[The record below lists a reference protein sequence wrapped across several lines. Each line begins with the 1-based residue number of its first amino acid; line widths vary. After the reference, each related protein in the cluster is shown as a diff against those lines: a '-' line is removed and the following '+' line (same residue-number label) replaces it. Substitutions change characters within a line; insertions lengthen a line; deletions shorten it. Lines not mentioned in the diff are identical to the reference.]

1 MPGMTEVAQAT
12 VTIIPTMEGAQR
24 TIAELLTG
32 ADVQFANGGRR
43 MGDSMTSGFSAA
55 TVALG
60 SVIGNLAMDAM
71 NAFMGGIDAGIR
83 RVDTLNNFGKVMQ
96 QLGESEESVTESI
109 NTIKA
114 ALDGLPSS
122 TANIAALVQQVKATG
137 LSLEDATDLTVA
149 LNNAL
154 LAGGQGTAV
163 AEAAMQ
169 QYARALSRG
178 EFHQREFDALNRAA
192 PAQMAQ
198 VAQAILGVADAT
210 GQDLYEAM
218 KKGDVSMQ
226 EFNDMVVRLNQE
238 GGESFGTFE
247 DQARAATGGIG
258 TALQNVGNRIG
269 AAWANIITHIGPERI
284 SGLINDISSQFGGI
298 GEAIGTAIEPAAD
311 AFFGFIDD
319 IKNGAIDLGGVFAP
333 VTGAVGAL
341 LSQGILPALTKLPL
355 LGGILQPLAG
365 AIGGLSAPVLAVGGA
380 FAAWAANCEPLTDA
394 LGEMFGMIGEA
405 LSSIDLEGI
414 FAGIAEAFEPFTDTV
429 GEFLAGEGPAFAQMV
444 EYIGAAVEATTP
456 AIDYA
461 RTAFEN
467 LCRILGGLMEALA
480 PVIDAVGNAFV
491 AAWGL
496 AGAAVAWV
504 APVLTTIVGIIENVI
519 AVVAEVATGVVAAVG
534 WIIDAVVQAHETAA
548 EGIAMAMEVIAPIP
562 GQIVEFF
569 AGIPDAIGGF
579 FEAAG
584 AAITGAMDSA
594 ASAVTSTWDGIVSF
608 FAGIPGA
615 IASAV
620 AGVTDA
626 LTAPFRTAWDFI
638 SGIPG
643 QIAGIFSSFKIQLP
657 SFTLPHIDWH
667 MESIAGI
674 LQIPVFDGISWHARG
689 GIVDEATLFGAGEAG
704 PELIWPAY
712 DPYMSKYAQAIA
724 EHMPDGGNTTNVYV
738 DGSLLDVNRRAR
750 EAFDLFMDA
759 LALDMDK

>member
-12 VTIIPTMEGAQR
+12 VTIIPTMDGAQR

-96 QLGESEESVTESI
+96 QLGESEQSVTESI

-218 KKGDVSMQ
+218 KKGDVSME

-258 TALQNVGNRIG
+258 TALENVGNRIG
-269 AAWANIITHIGPERI
+269 AAWANILTHIGTERI

-311 AFFGFIDD
+311 AFFGFVDD
-319 IKNGAIDLGGVFAP
+319 IKNGGIDLGGAFAP
-333 VTGAVGAL
+333 ITGAVGAL

-394 LGEMFGMIGEA
+394 LGEMFGMIGDA
-405 LSSIDLEGI
+405 LSGIDLEGI
-414 FAGIAEAFEPFTDTV
+414 FAGIAEAFAPFTDTV
-429 GEFLAGEGPAFAQMV
+429 AEFLAGEGPAFAQMV
-444 EYIGAAVEATTP
+444 EYIGAAVEATGP
-456 AIDYA
+456 AIDFA
-461 RTAFEN
+461 GTAFEN
-467 LCRILGGLMEALA
+467 LGSILGELMDALA
-480 PVIDAVGNAFV
+480 PLVEAVGNAFV
-491 AAWGL
+491 AVWGL

-504 APVLTTIVGIIENVI
+504 APVFTTIVGVLENVVA
-519 AVVAEVATGVVAAVG
+519 AVAKVATGVVEGLTVAFEFVG
-534 WIIDAVVQAHETAA
+534 DLLQQAGEVLAGVPDAVASAFGGIPDTVAGIFEAA
-548 EGIAMAMEVIAPIP
+548 GEVIAPPIQAAADTIAAIP
-562 GQIVEFF
+562 GNIV
-569 AGIPDAIGGF
+569 GF
-579 FEAAG
+579 F
-584 AAITGAMDSA
+584 
-594 ASAVTSTWDGIVSF
+594 TSL
-608 FAGIPGA
+608 PGN

-620 AGVTDA
+620 SGITDA
-626 LTAPFRTAWDFI
+626 LSAPFRTAWDFI
-638 SGIPG
+638 SGIPDK
-643 QIAGIFSSFKIQLP
+643 IVGIFSSFKIELP
-657 SFTLPHIDWH
+657 SFTLPRIDWH
-667 MESIAGI
+667 MENIAGI

-724 EHMPDGGNTTNVYV
+724 EHMPEGGNVTNVYV

>member
-43 MGDSMTSGFSAA
+43 MGESMTSGFSAA

-60 SVIGNLAMDAM
+60 TVVGNLALDAM

-163 AEAAMQ
+163 AESAMQ

-218 KKGDVSMQ
+218 KKGDVSME

-258 TALQNVGNRIG
+258 TALENVGNRIG
-269 AAWANIITHIGPERI
+269 AAWANILTHIGTERI

-311 AFFGFIDD
+311 AFFGFVDD
-319 IKNGAIDLGGVFAP
+319 IKNGGIDLGGAFAP
-333 VTGAVGAL
+333 ITGAVGAL

-405 LSSIDLEGI
+405 LSGIDLEGI
-414 FAGIAEAFEPFTDTV
+414 FAGIAEAFAPFTDTV
-429 GEFLAGEGPAFAQMV
+429 AEFLAGEGPAFAQMV
-444 EYIGAAVEATTP
+444 EYIGAAVEATGP
-456 AIDYA
+456 AIDFA
-461 RTAFEN
+461 GTAFEN
-467 LCRILGGLMEALA
+467 LGSILGELMDALA
-480 PVIDAVGNAFV
+480 PLVEAVGNAFV
-491 AAWGL
+491 AVWGL

-504 APVLTTIVGIIENVI
+504 APVFTTIVGVLENVVA
-519 AVVAEVATGVVAAVG
+519 AVAKVATGVVEGLTVAFEFVG
-534 WIIDAVVQAHETAA
+534 DLLQQAGEVLAGVPDAVASAFGGIPDTVAGIFEAA
-548 EGIAMAMEVIAPIP
+548 GEVIAPPIQAAADTIAAIP
-562 GQIVEFF
+562 GNIV
-569 AGIPDAIGGF
+569 GF
-579 FEAAG
+579 F
-584 AAITGAMDSA
+584 
-594 ASAVTSTWDGIVSF
+594 TSL
-608 FAGIPGA
+608 PGN

-620 AGVTDA
+620 SGITDA
-626 LTAPFRTAWDFI
+626 LSAPFRTAWDFI
-638 SGIPG
+638 SGIPDK
-643 QIAGIFSSFKIQLP
+643 ITSIFSSFKIELP
-657 SFTLPHIDWH
+657 SFTLPRIDWH
-667 MESIAGI
+667 MENIAGI

-724 EHMPDGGNTTNVYV
+724 EHMPEGGNVTNVYV

>member
-12 VTIIPTMEGAQR
+12 VTIIPTMDGAQR

-43 MGDSMTSGFSAA
+43 MGESMTSGFSAA

-96 QLGESEESVTESI
+96 QLGESEQSVTESI

-218 KKGDVSMQ
+218 KKGDVSME

-258 TALQNVGNRIG
+258 TALENVGNRIG
-269 AAWANIITHIGPERI
+269 AAWANILTHIGTERI

-311 AFFGFIDD
+311 AFFGFVDD
-319 IKNGAIDLGGVFAP
+319 IKNGGIDLGGAFAP
-333 VTGAVGAL
+333 ITGAVGAL

-405 LSSIDLEGI
+405 LSGIDLEGI
-414 FAGIAEAFEPFTDTV
+414 FAGIAEAFAPFTDTV
-429 GEFLAGEGPAFAQMV
+429 AEFLAGEGPAFAQMV
-444 EYIGAAVEATTP
+444 EYIGAAVEATGP
-456 AIDYA
+456 AIDFA
-461 RTAFEN
+461 GTAFEN
-467 LCRILGGLMEALA
+467 LGSILGELMDALA
-480 PVIDAVGNAFV
+480 PLVEAVGNAFV
-491 AAWGL
+491 AVWGL

-504 APVLTTIVGIIENVI
+504 APVFTTIVGVLENVVA
-519 AVVAEVATGVVAAVG
+519 AVAKVATGVVEGLTVAFEFVG
-534 WIIDAVVQAHETAA
+534 DLLQQAGEVLAGVPDAVASAFGGIPDTVAGIFEAA
-548 EGIAMAMEVIAPIP
+548 GEVIAPPIQAAADTIAAIP
-562 GQIVEFF
+562 GNIV
-569 AGIPDAIGGF
+569 GF
-579 FEAAG
+579 F
-584 AAITGAMDSA
+584 
-594 ASAVTSTWDGIVSF
+594 TSL
-608 FAGIPGA
+608 PGN

-620 AGVTDA
+620 SGITDA
-626 LTAPFRTAWDFI
+626 LSAPFRTAWDFI
-638 SGIPG
+638 SGIPDK
-643 QIAGIFSSFKIQLP
+643 IVGIFSSFKIELP
-657 SFTLPHIDWH
+657 SFTLPRIDWH
-667 MESIAGI
+667 MENIAGI

-724 EHMPDGGNTTNVYV
+724 EHMPEGGNVTNVYV

>member
-12 VTIIPTMEGAQR
+12 VTIIPTMDGAQR

-32 ADVQFANGGRR
+32 AEVDFGNSGRR
-43 MGDSMTSGFSAA
+43 MGSSMSEGFSAA
-55 TVALG
+55 TVAIG
-60 SVIGNLAMDAM
+60 SIIGNLAMDAM

-96 QLGESEESVTESI
+96 QLGESEQSVTDSI

-137 LSLEDATDLTVA
+137 LSLGDATDLTVA

-226 EFNDMVVRLNQE
+226 EFNDAVVRLNQE
-238 GGESFGTFE
+238 GGEAFGTFE

-258 TALQNVGNRIG
+258 TALENVGNRIG
-269 AAWANIITHIGPERI
+269 AAWANILTHIGTERI

-311 AFFGFIDD
+311 AFFGFVDD
-319 IKNGAIDLGGVFAP
+319 IKNGAIDLGGAFAP
-333 VTGAVGAL
+333 ITGAIGAL

-355 LGGILQPLAG
+355 LGGVLQPLAG
-365 AIGGLSAPVLAVGGA
+365 AIGGISAPALAAGGA
-380 FAAWAANCEPLTDA
+380 FVAWAANCEPLVNG
-394 LGEMFGMIGEA
+394 LGEMFGMLTDA
-405 LSSIDLEGI
+405 LAGVDWAGI
-414 FAGIAEAFEPFTDTV
+414 FGSIADAFAPFTDTV
-429 GEFLAGEGPAFAQMV
+429 AEFVEGEGPMFEALCEGIAGAVGLMQPALEFAGESFDFLATGLSDLMTALQPVV
-444 EYIGAAVEATTP
+444 EGVGTLLTGALTVAGTAIAGLMPAITAIIGAAE
-456 AIDYA
+456 
-461 RTAFEN
+461 
-467 LCRILGGLMEALA
+467 RILY
-480 PVIDAVGNAFV
+480 
-491 AAWGL
+491 
-496 AGAAVAWV
+496 
-504 APVLTTIVGIIENVI
+504 
-519 AVVAEVATGVVAAVG
+519 VVSEVATGVVTAVG

-548 EGIAMAMEVIAPIP
+548 EGIAMAMEFIAPIP
-562 GQIVEFF
+562 GQIAEFF

-584 AAITGAMDSA
+584 AAITGAMSSA
-594 ASAVTSTWDGIVSF
+594 ASAVTSTWDGIISF

-615 IASAV
+615 IAGAV
-620 AGVTDA
+620 AGITDA
-626 LTAPFRTAWDFI
+626 LTAPFRAAWDFI

-643 QIAGIFSSFKIQLP
+643 QIASIFSGFSIQLP
-657 SFTLPHIDWH
+657 SIKLPHIEWH
-667 MESIAGI
+667 MQSIAGI
-674 LQIPVFDGISWHARG
+674 LDIPVFDGISWYARG
-689 GIVDEATLFGAGEAG
+689 GMVDEAALFGAGEAG

-712 DPYMSKYAQAIA
+712 DPYMSQYAAAIA
-724 EHMPDGGNTTNVYV
+724 EHMPEGGNTTNVYV
-738 DGSLLDVNRRAR
+738 DGSLLDVDRRTT
-750 EAFDLFMDA
+750 EALNAFLRA
-759 LALDMDK
+759 LALDRDK